1 MSHNSY
7 YYLFVVNKTFA
18 SKLRGLDG
26 YEIVLICDD
35 SGQSWNRTGRPV
47 PDRPVRSGP
56 VQPGPT
62 FQTGRSSPVFTGL
75 FLIFDNS
82 LKDQKL
88 LNFAHFYGFN
98 DFDG

>member
-1 MSHNSY
+1 MPE
-7 YYLFVVNKTFA
+7 LEPD
-18 SKLRGLDG
+18 R
-26 YEIVLICDD
+26 
-35 SGQSWNRTGRPV
+35 QTGTEPN
-47 PDRPVRSGP
+47 RPVRAGP

-98 DFDG
+98 DFNGQGFKHRSRQLRNFQPLSKSKL